1 MFLDFKLNSQE
12 HVENMLNRINKI
24 IGLKLQ
30 NALPR
35 PLLFTIYNSF
45 IRLHLDHG
53 DIIYD
58 QLYNASL

>member
-1 MFLDFKLNSQE
+1 MFLDFKLNFQE
-12 HVENMLNRINKI
+12 HVENMLNRINKT

-30 NALPR
+30 NALSR
-35 PLLFTIYNSF
+35 SLLFIIYNSF